1 MPGTLNVGGHDI
13 ITHSGDA
20 GAGDVTVNVQNRLVL
35 DSSGNVGVGTSSNYT
50 NAKLHIYA
58 VNAGGDNSLRI
69 QNASTTSGTT
79 TSLKFTNTTSDYAHV
94 SLIADRDRNLIFKNT
109 NDTVETMRIDTS
121 GNLLVGCTTSAFKFR
136 VHNGTSTGILSR
148 LGTNA
153 STFTAIQF
161 VKESSSDGSDNT
173 GAEVGKITCTSTST
187 TYGTSSDYRLKENI
201 TEITDGISRVKQLNP
216 SRFNFISDP
225 DRTVDGFIAHEVS
238 DVVPEAISGEKDA
251 VNEDGS
257 INPQGIDQSKL
268 VPLLTAALQEA
279 ISKIEALTT
288 RIEALENA

>member
-35 DSSGNVGVGTSSNYT
+35 DSSGNVGIGTSSPQGDLDVRNGT
-50 NAKLHIYA
+50 NQTVIIG
-58 VNAGGDNSLRI
+58 NSGGYGGGEYGRLMFKE
-69 QNASTTSGTT
+69 ASTELAYLQWNGTGNEFRLMNRIGILTFGTSNNE
-79 TSLKFTNTTSDYAHV
+79 K
-94 SLIADRDRNLIFKNT
+94 
-109 NDTVETMRIDTS
+109 MRIDSS
-121 GNLLVGCTTSAFKFR
+121 GNVIVGGAGSGSLGKLHTRADGGTPLSVSNENASGTLVVFMGNGSGDRGSIT
-136 VHNGTSTGILSR
+136 HNGSTIAY
-148 LGTNA
+148 N
-153 STFTAIQF
+153 
-161 VKESSSDGSDNT
+161 
-173 GAEVGKITCTSTST
+173 
-187 TYGTSSDYRLKENI
+187 TSSDYRLKENI
-201 TEITDGISRVKQLNP
+201 TDITDGISRVKQLNP
-216 SRFNFISDP
+216 SRFNFIVDP
-225 DRTVDGFIAHEVS
+225 DRTVDGFIAHEVQGI
-238 DVVPEAISGEKDA
+238 VPEAITGEKDA